1 MSVHIQT
8 TSERH
13 VFKRTEV
20 GLCQW
25 HQPVLVAQATLWRD
39 FWGRVRGC
47 DGREEM
53 EPKLYTDCGWNLSQT
68 WLTVL
73 LLLPSQPQQPHS
85 SWSRWGSE
93 ERSHSQPSLGWM
105 GFMLCIWTLGLL
117 LYQKSLLPS
126 LVEVPSFFSRSL
138 SLLYR
143 KSPPSLIEVFSYFFT
158 QVCAFVTWSSPSVS
172 TKSIW
177 LLYWRFSPSLL
188 EVSAFITRNPFSLV
202 TKSTLLLHWKLQS
215 FLLEVPLLHSRKSS
229 PYLPKVSFFT
239 GTPLETW
246 VWRWEEAAWLRYLR
260 SPLWIKNIYINEF
273 S

>member
-1 MSVHIQT
+1 MSV
-8 TSERH
+8 TSTCTGCTSDSLKG
-13 VFKRTEV
+13 FLGQSKGMWWKRRDGTKTVHWLWLES
-20 GLCQW
+20 LTDMTHCLATPA
-25 HQPVLVAQATLWRD
+25 QPASAATLLMEQ
-39 FWGRVRGC
+39 VRLRG
-47 DGREEM
+47 EK
-53 EPKLYTDCGWNLSQT
+53 PQPAN
-68 WLTVL
+68 
-73 LLLPSQPQQPHS
+73 PSH
-85 SWSRWGSE
+85 
-93 ERSHSQPSLGWM
+93 LGWM

-260 SPLWIKNIYINEF
+260 SPLWIKKIYINEF